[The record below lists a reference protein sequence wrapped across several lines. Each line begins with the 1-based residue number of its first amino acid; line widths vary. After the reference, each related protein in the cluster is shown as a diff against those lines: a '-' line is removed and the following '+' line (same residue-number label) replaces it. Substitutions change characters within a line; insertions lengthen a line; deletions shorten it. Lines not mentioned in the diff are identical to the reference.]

1 MRTKDRYALR
11 PEGEG
16 TAVAYASP
24 ALRILRATVFAVV
37 CLTLSAAGHQLA
49 VGSAPP
55 VWADG
60 TGFLA
65 VLVPGYLLSARE
77 QSLPRIGGAMLTTQ
91 GGLHLAFD
99 AAQSPARRLT
109 ATGTPTVMHATR
121 MMAHAHS
128 MSAHAAAAH
137 TAAALLAS
145 WWLRRGEAALW
156 SLLRRAMTL
165 VPGLL
170 AWRGARVG
178 RLPTLAYTVIPV
190 GRAAG
195 QRTLRQVLLRHAVSR
210 RGPPL
215 PGPYRVLPE

>member
-1 MRTKDRYALR
+1 MRTKDRHALR

-16 TAVAYASP
+16 PAVTHASP
-24 ALRILRATVFAVV
+24 ALRLLRAAVFAAV

-60 TGFLA
+60 IGFLT
-65 VLVPGYLLSARE
+65 VLVLGYLLSARE
-77 QSLPRIGGAMLTTQ
+77 RSLLGIGGAMLTTQ
-91 GGLHLAFD
+91 GTLHLAFD
-99 AAQSPARRLT
+99 AAQSPARRFT
-109 ATGTPTVMHATR
+109 ATSTPTVMHATR
-121 MMAHAHS
+121 MMAHPHP
-128 MSAHAAAAH
+128 MAHAAAAH

-170 AWRGARVG
+170 AWWGTRAD
-178 RLPTLAYTVIPV
+178 RLPTFAYTVV
-190 GRAAG
+190 TGGRTAG

-215 PGPYRVLPE
+215 PDPYRVLPV